1 MIKLDVIKLAAAA
14 LEPISNRGIKVKQGW
29 YDEELKQTHITL
41 WNVSDT
47 EEGHSD
53 EEAIEEGCILQV
65 NIWADYDALDLK
77 KEVKKLMKAAGF
89 YYQDGNDEQEKA
101 DLFNKAM
108 RFYYTAEMEEKTW
121 EKQ

>member
-14 LEPISNRGIKVKQGW
+14 LEPISARGITVKQGW
-29 YDEELKQTHITL
+29 YDENIGKTHITL
-41 WNVSDT
+41 WNMSDT

-53 EEAIEEGCILQV
+53 DEATEEGQILQV

-77 KEVKKLMKAAGF
+77 KEVKKLMKKAGF
-89 YYQDGNDEQEKA
+89 YYQDGSDEQEKA

-108 RFYYTAEMEEKTW
+108 RFYCIAEMEE
-121 EKQ
+121 

>member
-89 YYQDGNDEQEKA
+89 YYLDGNDEQEKA

-108 RFYYTAEMEEKTW
+108 RFYYTAEMEE
-121 EKQ
+121 